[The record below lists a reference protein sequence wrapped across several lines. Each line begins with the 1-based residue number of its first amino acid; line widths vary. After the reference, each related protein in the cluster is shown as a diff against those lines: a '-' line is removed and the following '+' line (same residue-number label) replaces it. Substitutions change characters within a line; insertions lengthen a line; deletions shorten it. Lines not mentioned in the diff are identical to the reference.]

1 MPAADSYAS
10 PLFLAH
16 GAPSLA
22 IADIPAHHFLK
33 GLGRNLQTPEGVI
46 ILSAHWETDGLKIS
60 APGNLRTIHDFRGF
74 DPALQKITYP
84 ASASQTL
91 VRTVIDQLQSL
102 GTDVSEDGTW
112 GLDHGAWVPL
122 SLLFPEPSFPIVQL
136 SLPFGSTPESV
147 YALGRQLA
155 PLAEQNIL
163 ILGSGSTT
171 HNLSEARP
179 EGSPA
184 PDWVTSFD
192 AWVDEGLEQGDIG
205 WFSDLGSAPG
215 FRRAHPTDE
224 HFLPLFFAMGAGS
237 KTDAPELLHRS
248 YSHGSLSMSY
258 FRFH

>member
-1 MPAADSYAS
+1 MAAADKYAS

-22 IADIPAHHFLK
+22 ISDIPAHRFLK
-33 GLGRNLQTPEGVI
+33 GLGRSLETPTGIV
-46 ILSAHWETDGLKIS
+46 ILSAHWETQGLRVT
-60 APGNLRTIHDFRGF
+60 APGPLKTIHDFGGF
-74 DPALQKITYP
+74 DRALYKIAYP
-84 ASASQTL
+84 ATASQDL
-91 VRTVIDQLQSL
+91 VR
-102 GTDVSEDGTW
+102 DVASRFRSGGMEIHEDETW

-136 SLPFGSTPESV
+136 SLPYGSTPESV
-147 YALGRQLA
+147 YALGKQLA

-171 HNLSEARP
+171 HNLSETRP

-184 PDWVTSFD
+184 PEWVTSFD
-192 AWVDEGLEQGDIG
+192 TWVDEGLNEGKLDR
-205 WFSDLGSAPG
+205 FADLDSIPD

-224 HFLPLFFAMGAGS
+224 HFLPLFFAMGAGN
-237 KTDAPELLHRS
+237 TTEPPELLHRS